1 MHFQSILLPG
11 LFAVTTMALAL
22 PGADIS
28 DLSHGLKET
37 VLFKRDDVLGP
48 RDLELADAHG
58 VNLTEMYRHSI
69 MKRDDGDHVTI
80 WVTRDYV
87 EHDDDSNDSTEV
99 VEIDEDD
106 EDVDEEDLT
115 KRQSARVGKDVFFH
129 RGSLG
134 GKTCM
139 KHKRQNHTGPNGP
152 MLGGVQA
159 IYRWGDREA
168 GSFMLHSRWQ
178 NLVIAGSNKGANA
191 LYRARRASG
200 FPELHIG
207 SRDIR
212 NDADWTQNR
221 ARKFNGVW
229 RASSKGGET
238 CQLLMRANYELIR
251 TKYNV

>member
-1 MHFQSILLPG
+1 MHFQTILLPG
-11 LFAVTTMALAL
+11 FFAAATMALAL
-22 PGADIS
+22 PDADMS
-28 DLSHGLKET
+28 DLSHGLQET
-37 VLFKRDDVLGP
+37 TLFKRDDVLGP

-58 VNLTEMYRHSI
+58 VNLTEMYRHSL

-80 WVTRDYV
+80 WVARDYIA
-87 EHDDDSNDSTEV
+87 HDDDENDSTEAV
-99 VEIDEDD
+99 NDD
-106 EDVDEEDLT
+106 EDVDEEGLT
-115 KRQSARVGKDVFFH
+115 KRQSVRVGKEVFFH

-152 MLGGVQA
+152 TSGGVQA

-212 NDADWTQNR
+212 NDADWTQKR
-221 ARKFNGVW
+221 ARSFNGVW